1 MPFLERHFLYLYTKD
16 FEERRSMKK
25 LVLLLF
31 YLISTAAF
39 GQDIEDM
46 QEGYNFFGGTNTHI
60 LVKISKPIF
69 VADNKCFSNYEHA
82 RFEGG
87 DALFSKD
94 LAKYLVVY
102 LDKDTYYA
110 KGLFSI
116 NLEIDEKGRV
126 GKTEVL
132 PRLKNDDYFQT
143 DVRYAIKRVKK
154 AWKPATCNGIP
165 VKSNIKIKTLFSPEF
180 YDTYRL

>member
-1 MPFLERHFLYLYTKD
+1 
-16 FEERRSMKK
+16 MKK

-87 DALFSKD
+87 DALF
-94 LAKYLVVY
+94 L
-102 LDKDTYYA
+102 
-110 KGLFSI
+110 
-116 NLEIDEKGRV
+116 
-126 GKTEVL
+126 KT
-132 PRLKNDDYFQT
+132 
-143 DVRYAIKRVKK
+143 
-154 AWKPATCNGIP
+154 
-165 VKSNIKIKTLFSPEF
+165 
-180 YDTYRL
+180 

>member
-1 MPFLERHFLYLYTKD
+1 
-16 FEERRSMKK
+16 MKK
-25 LVLLLF
+25 LVLVLF
-31 YLISTAAF
+31 CFITTVAF

-60 LVKISKPIF
+60 LVRISKPIF
-69 VADNKCFSNYEHA
+69 VADNKCSSNYEHA

-94 LAKYLVVY
+94 LAKYLVAY

-154 AWKPATCNGIP
+154 AWKPATCNGVP
-165 VKSNIKIKTLFSPEF
+165 VKSNIKIKTLFSPES
-180 YDTYRL
+180 YDTYGL